1 MFFFSQN
8 EFICTL
14 LYFPTL
20 LVTVFV
26 IQKKKSLKK
35 FRKDMYWVNIY
46 VSKLIVNAWQTN

>member
-1 MFFFSQN
+1 MFFFSRN

-46 VSKLIVNAWQTN
+46 VSKLVVNVWQTN